1 MTAARRDLLIAVALT
16 LVLAL
21 VPLLIGTRYII
32 TQMTLF
38 FIWAIV
44 VSQWNL
50 VLGVAG
56 IFSLA
61 QMALFAVGAYATAML
76 GYYVGIPI
84 VLAMPAAGLITVAFS
99 VVIGLA
105 CLRLRGPYVALLTLA
120 IAQVIFLIIVND
132 TACFTMP
139 PSGCLPNSPFRRSP
153 KSRQAAVPK
162 RDMRW
167 SRMSR

>member
-61 QMALFAVGAYATAML
+61 QMALFAVGAAVSLLTGRSALYSGARQL
-76 GYYVGIPI
+76 GIGV
-84 VLAMPAAGLITVAFS
+84 AAAGVTYLVGNLI
-99 VVIGLA
+99 G
-105 CLRLRGPYVALLTLA
+105 
-120 IAQVIFLIIVND
+120 VN
-132 TACFTMP
+132 
-139 PSGCLPNSPFRRSP
+139 
-153 KSRQAAVPK
+153 V
-162 RDMRW
+162 
-167 SRMSR
+167 